1 MARLQLNSVAAWYL
15 LFGSQLTTKRLG
27 AKIVVEDGGNGAGN
41 KFAAAEQPR
50 AACVAARVQ
59 KGSLK
64 VPGFPVGPVAA
75 LKTKTSALN
84 AVTSTNPLLLIPG
97 LRVP

>member
-27 AKIVVEDGGNGAGN
+27 AKVVVEDGGNGAGD

-75 LKTKTSALN
+75 LKSKSCGLN
-84 AVTSTNPLLLIPG
+84 GVTSTNRLLMMPG
-97 LRVP
+97 MRVS